1 MLAVSGAEYGK
12 DNWKQIS
19 RPRGARPLAGEPKKT
34 KRRYAHGIPSN
45 MLVPATEQSA
55 THINKVD
62 KYGNIKLT
70 LVERDGYSQKK
81 VEDYSW
87 TEEKPSD
94 GETVCKDEVKKN
106 VMVPKD
112 LQCPLCCELLES
124 AIMLPCC
131 TAAACDECARNSLIE
146 QVRGDLLGFF
156 SIYLY
161 LVILLPSKNV
171 WI

>member
-19 RPRGARPLAGEPKKT
+19 RPRGARPLAGEPKKP

-45 MLVPATEQSA
+45 MLVPATEQYA
-55 THINKVD
+55 TDINKVD
-62 KYGNIKLT
+62 KFGNIKLT

-87 TEEKPSD
+87 TEEKPRD
-94 GETVCKDEVKKN
+94 KDEVKTK

-112 LQCPLCCELLES
+112 LQCPLCHELLEA
-124 AIMLPCC
+124 AILLPCC
-131 TAAACDECARNSLIE
+131 AAAACDECSRNSLIE
-146 QVRGDLLGFF
+146 QVR
-156 SIYLY
+156 
-161 LVILLPSKNV
+161 
-171 WI
+171 